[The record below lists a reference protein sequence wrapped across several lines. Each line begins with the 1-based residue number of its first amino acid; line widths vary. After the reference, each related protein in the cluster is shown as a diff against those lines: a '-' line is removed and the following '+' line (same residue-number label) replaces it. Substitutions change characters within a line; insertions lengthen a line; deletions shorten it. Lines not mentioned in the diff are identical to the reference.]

1 MCAVTREKAS
11 TERPTYSYERR
22 FKDCVTGGKE
32 VLCETLPAHLKIM
45 DFQSG
50 VEEDL
55 GWRDSVCI

>member
-32 VLCETLPAHLKIM
+32 ILCDAAST
-45 DFQSG
+45 S
-50 VEEDL
+50 
-55 GWRDSVCI
+55 